1 MKISDQ
7 ESNEEDVFF
16 GSSEEEEFEK
26 WMDEL

>member
-1 MKISDQ
+1 MKNSDQ

-16 GSSEEEEFEK
+16 GNSEEEEFEK